1 MKSTSTSKRISPLQ
15 KTTNIFNRGFF
26 IFYTFLFTITLF
38 GGIISVAI
46 FGELN
51 TEYPM
56 PVIIVV
62 LRFTALILS
71 FVGIAAA
78 FIALCRI
85 LSSEKRSRID
95 ARRFNT
101 KIIFGC
107 VGLMLI
113 FQLIAAFC
121 LRMNPITDVASVDSY
136 ARRIVT
142 DNSFDCLDTSFNNH
156 YIIRYQNNIFIL
168 LFTTLVYKITYALTG
183 SISYT
188 PMIIL
193 STLAINSAVLMTVLT
208 ARRVFGERKA
218 LFTLMLCAF
227 FAPYYTYTPYFYTD
241 SFSLPLV
248 AGTVYVFTVAT
259 QSKKRSRKAL
269 LLLIS
274 GAICFIGFKM
284 KGSVIILIPALL
296 IYMLL
301 KYGIKRAAKMSA
313 ALLLSFCMLFA
324 GFTVAFKNSHI
335 ISEESSER
343 YQFPA
348 AHWVMMGVKDF
359 GAFNFDD
366 DDFSKSYPNKT
377 ERQEANIKEI
387 GRRVNEMGFFGMAVH
402 LGKKAVWTYMDGT
415 YYVANYLQN
424 PQQRTPL
431 QDFVLYNGKYRF
443 GFFSYSFG
451 YQMFLM
457 AMIAY
462 SGLCARRKGETG
474 MTTLFRIAIFG
485 MVLFFLIWETNSR
498 YPFNFTPL
506 YMLLATEG
514 AFGFVEHRK
523 AKKAKKYTINT
534 QNKP

>member
-1 MKSTSTSKRISPLQ
+1 M
-15 KTTNIFNRGFF
+15 
-26 IFYTFLFTITLF
+26 
-38 GGIISVAI
+38 ISVAI

-85 LSSEKRSRID
+85 LSSKKRSRID
-95 ARRFNT
+95 DRRFNT

-107 VGLMLI
+107 VGLMLV
-113 FQLIAAFC
+113 FQFIAAFC
-121 LRMNPITDVASVDSY
+121 LRMDPITDVASVDSY

-142 DNSFDCLDTSFNNH
+142 ENSFDCLDTSFNNH

-248 AGTVYVFTVAT
+248 IGTIYTFVVAV
-259 QSKKRSRKAL
+259 QSDKRSKKVCFL
-269 LLLIS
+269 MLS
-274 GAICFIGFKM
+274 GAICFTGFEM

-296 IYMLL
+296 LYMLL

-313 ALLLSFCMLFA
+313 ALLLSFCVLFA
-324 GFTVAFKNSHI
+324 GFTVALKSSHI

-348 AHWVMMGVKDF
+348 AHWVMMGLKDI
-359 GAFNFDD
+359 GGYNFDD
-366 DDFSKSYPNKT
+366 IDFSKSLPSKT
-377 ERQEANIKEI
+377 ERQKESLKVI
-387 GRRVNEMGFFGMAVH
+387 AERIADKGVAGMAVH

-424 PQQRTPL
+424 PQQDSPL
-431 QDFVLYNGKYRF
+431 REVVLYGGKYRF
-443 GFFSYSFG
+443 VFFAYSFG

-462 SGLCARRKGETG
+462 SGLCARRKGKTDLS
-474 MTTLFRIAIFG
+474 TLFRIAIFG
-485 MVLFFLIWETNSR
+485 MVLFFLIWETNAR

-514 AFGFVEHRK
+514 AFGFVEQHRK
-523 AKKAKKYTINT
+523 NGVSTLLNNT
-534 QNKP
+534 PK

>member
-78 FIALCRI
+78 FIALCLI

-95 ARRFNT
+95 DRRFNT

-284 KGSVIILIPALL
+284 KD
-296 IYMLL
+296 
-301 KYGIKRAAKMSA
+301 KM
-313 ALLLSFCMLFA
+313 
-324 GFTVAFKNSHI
+324 
-335 ISEESSER
+335 
-343 YQFPA
+343 
-348 AHWVMMGVKDF
+348 
-359 GAFNFDD
+359 
-366 DDFSKSYPNKT
+366 
-377 ERQEANIKEI
+377 
-387 GRRVNEMGFFGMAVH
+387 
-402 LGKKAVWTYMDGT
+402 
-415 YYVANYLQN
+415 
-424 PQQRTPL
+424 
-431 QDFVLYNGKYRF
+431 
-443 GFFSYSFG
+443 
-451 YQMFLM
+451 
-457 AMIAY
+457 
-462 SGLCARRKGETG
+462 
-474 MTTLFRIAIFG
+474 
-485 MVLFFLIWETNSR
+485 
-498 YPFNFTPL
+498 
-506 YMLLATEG
+506 
-514 AFGFVEHRK
+514 
-523 AKKAKKYTINT
+523 
-534 QNKP
+534 